1 MSLYTLLK
9 LLHVLSAMW
18 LVGGLLGRAVA
29 LSSARR
35 APEMRIIKAIA
46 DVSGRLENLMIAPGI
61 FAVLVTGIATAVA
74 GGISLLGPID
84 GGPWWV
90 VVPLLILVFA
100 VVTTPLTLSH
110 DRRWG
115 QALEDAAQR
124 GVVTDTLRV
133 YLDGR
138 AMFRRYAPDIAAV
151 VLIVALMVLKPF

>member
-1 MSLYTLLK
+1 MSLYTLLQ

-138 AMFRRYAPDIAAV
+138 AMFRHYAPDIAAV